1 MLGFFKKWRRTKE
14 QRELS
19 TQQQH
24 ALRELQAANDRITP
38 RIREVLD
45 YWRVNR
51 LEGSR
56 VMADE
61 HFAERLVGLKADDV
75 HSFETLAKIEAM
87 ALLIEWDNASSDRV
101 HEFSSLLDAEA
112 REFIDIMEIGAKI
125 ECELEAEIADARAH
139 LGISIDTTIT
149 EESQR
154 RWGLG

>member
-1 MLGFFKKWRRTKE
+1 MLGFFKKLLRSKE
-14 QRELS
+14 QSELS
-19 TQQQH
+19 AQQQH
-24 ALRELQAANDRITP
+24 ALRELQAAKDRITP
-38 RIREVLD
+38 KILDVLD

-61 HFAERLVGLKADDV
+61 HFAERLVGLEADDV
-75 HSFETLAKIEAM
+75 HSFETLAKIEAI
-87 ALLIEWDNASSDRV
+87 ALLIEWDSASSDRV

-112 REFIDIMEIGAKI
+112 HEFIDIMEIGAKI
-125 ECELEAEIADARAH
+125 ECQLEAEIAEARTQ

-154 RWGLG
+154 RWGIP